1 MASEPI
7 ADPTRPLVA
16 AASLEIAPAAGQ
28 HLDVQRLAFFSD
40 AVFAIAL
47 TILALDL
54 RLPAFPQINTSGQL
68 VDALVAMWPQLYS
81 FTLSFVVITLFW
93 NGHYRTF
100 SFLRRLDPVFVL
112 LNLALLFLIVL
123 LPFPTS
129 VLGEHGDLLAA
140 TVFYGCVTGVTAL
153 VSTALFSYAWRF
165 GRLLGPEV
173 TPVIG
178 SFVTR
183 RALLVPVVLFGAI
196 PLSLLSPYLTQLV
209 WICLLL
215 GQILVYRGGAPGGRP
230 AASGA

>member
-1 MASEPI
+1 MAIEPV
-7 ADPTRPLVA
+7 AGPPRPLAA
-16 AASLEIAPAAGQ
+16 AASPEVASPARPPI
-28 HLDVQRLAFFSD
+28 DVERLAFFSD

-54 RLPAFPQINTSGQL
+54 RLPALPPIGTSEQL
-68 VDALVAMWPQLYS
+68 VDAIVAMWPQLYS

-100 SFLRRLDPVFVL
+100 SFLRGIDAVFLL
-112 LNLALLFLIVL
+112 LNLVLLFLIVL

-153 VSTALFSYAWRF
+153 VSTALFSYAWRY
-165 GRLLGPEV
+165 GLLGPQV
-173 TPVIG
+173 TPAIG
-178 SFVTR
+178 HFVTR

-196 PLSLLSPYLTQLV
+196 PLALLSPYLTQVV
-209 WICLLL
+209 WLGLLS
-215 GQILVYRGGAPGGRP
+215 GQFLFYRGAPPGAR
-230 AASGA
+230 AAAREA